1 MNLQWEY
8 NNIQIKERNEWKA
21 VFTTSKGL
29 FEPIVMFFG
38 LTNLLVTFQIIM
50 NEILRG
56 LINTGKMTSFIDNII
71 IKIEEEKEYNK
82 LVEEVVKILAEN
94 NLYMKLKKCKQKVK
108 EVGFLEVVIELEGIK
123 MEKEKMKGILDQLI
137 SKYVKNIQKFLELVN
152 YYH

>member
-1 MNLQWEY
+1 M
-8 NNIQIKERNEWKA
+8 
-21 VFTTSKGL
+21 FTTPEGL

-94 NLYMKLKKCKQKVK
+94 NLYMKLKKCK
-108 EVGFLEVVIELEGIK
+108 
-123 MEKEKMKGILDQLI
+123 
-137 SKYVKNIQKFLELVN
+137 
-152 YYH
+152 